1 MRPSCIVMDAP
12 LFDDRLGFLGQGASA
27 AGVALRFKENAAGR
41 GGCVPS
47 GREEGAGG
55 CVGEGAVPGEAEH
68 TDLRAAQQ
76 AKASPKLSQRGIPAS
91 ERGTVKA

>member
-1 MRPSCIVMDAP
+1 MRSRLLSRPRRWGVPHGAATI
-12 LFDDRLGFLGQGASA
+12 LLDRVRVTAGQGASA

-41 GGCVPS
+41 GGYVAS

-68 TDLRAAQQ
+68 T
-76 AKASPKLSQRGIPAS
+76 
-91 ERGTVKA
+91 VKGGATG